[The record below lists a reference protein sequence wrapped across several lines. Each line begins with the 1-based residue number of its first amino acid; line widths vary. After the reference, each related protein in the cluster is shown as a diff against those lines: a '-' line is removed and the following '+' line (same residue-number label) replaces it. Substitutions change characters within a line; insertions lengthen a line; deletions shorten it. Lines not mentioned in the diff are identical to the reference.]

1 MKTMSKWIS
10 VTDRLP
16 EDSSP
21 VLTVYSNVYGEM
33 VLALNDYDSECDNPW
48 HDSGRE
54 ETLYWMP
61 IPPIPKMPE
70 GDKIETIQSHESYK

>member
-70 GDKIETIQSHESYK
+70 GDTHED

>member
-16 EDSSP
+16 KDSSP

-48 HDSGRE
+48 HDSGRDSLLDAY
-54 ETLYWMP
+54 TAN
-61 IPPIPKMPE
+61 PKDAGGRYE
-70 GDKIETIQSHESYK
+70 